1 MEKREEEEIENL
13 LRSIE
18 AETDPTRFEEG
29 MNMVRLIQSAM
40 DPTKFEEGTFMLL
53 LEKHWPP
60 LLGLIKGTSLDPSV
74 DPSRVGDAMNF
85 ISYLYIRSKEERNKE
100 LRKIGYIRP
109 RRMILMRGLPGSGK
123 SYLAKGMAG
132 NHGLIFSTM
141 DWFIN
146 HHGEFEFFPGL
157 LGKYEMKTIS
167 LVEEAA
173 ALLPPLIIVDN
184 NNLQYSDM
192 NPYVEIAKHHSYS
205 VSTMIP
211 HTPWAWNVEE
221 CSGRNIH
228 NFTAITIREMK
239 KRFER

>member
-13 LRSIE
+13 VRSIE
-18 AETDPTRFEEG
+18 SETDPTRFEKG
-29 MNMVRLIQSAM
+29 MDMVRLIQSAM

-60 LLGLIKGTSLDPSV
+60 LLGLIKGTTLDPSV

-85 ISYLYIRSKEERNKE
+85 ISYLHIRSKEERNKE

-123 SYLAKGMAG
+123 TYLAKGMAG
-132 NHGLIFSTM
+132 DHGLIISTN
-141 DWFIN
+141 DRFTN
-146 HHGEFEFFPGL
+146 HHGEYEFSPGL
-157 LGKYEMKTIS
+157 LEEYEMKNIS
-167 LVEEAA
+167 LVEDAA
-173 ALLPPLIIVDN
+173 DLLHPLIIVDN
-184 NNLQYSDM
+184 PNIHYWEM
-192 NPYVEIAKHHSYS
+192 NPYFDIAKRYGYA

-228 NFTAITIREMK
+228 GVTVSTIRGMK
-239 KRFER
+239 QRFER